1 MTAGSKQKYT
11 AQQKRKAEH
20 IEAGYEAKG
29 ISHEKAEQ
37 IAWATV
43 NKQSGGGE
51 RSGSGTTTPEWKKEA
66 ARKDSAQNAV
76 ETKQEKAKPGALE
89 TQPLATLRAKA
100 RKKHISGR
108 SSMSK
113 VELIQA
119 LRRS

>member
-51 RSGSGTTTPEWKKEA
+51 RSGSGTTTPEWKKAE